1 MRKRL
6 LLIGIIL
13 AGGAFTVAN
22 LELLFRPQIQEV
34 KNLTP
39 INSYN
44 LISDH
49 SFEKFLDNKHPFSN
63 KKYKPIDLQTINS
76 DFTFNDARK
85 FQLRKKA
92 SEQFADMAW
101 HFWNENRGKR
111 FSINSAYRSYAFQE
125 FLRKGC
131 SANHCAEA
139 GTSEHQAGLALDLG
153 VNWRTLDQK
162 SLTWLKENAHKRG
175 FHQTYQKGEN
185 IDGKKIE
192 PWHWRY
198 VGNKLAAELFEKK
211 MSFAERFYIKNL
223 DTPHI

>member
-6 LLIGIIL
+6 LLIGVIL
-13 AGGAFTVAN
+13 AGGTFTVAN
-22 LELLFRPQIQEV
+22 LELFFRPQIQEV

-39 INSYN
+39 MNSYN

-63 KKYKPIDLQTINS
+63 KKYEPMDLQAINS
-76 DFTFNDARK
+76 DFTFNNARK

-101 HFWNENRGKR
+101 HFWNENKGRKL
-111 FSINSAYRSYAFQE
+111 SINSAYRSFAFQE

-153 VNWRTLDQK
+153 VN
-162 SLTWLKENAHKRG
+162 
-175 FHQTYQKGEN
+175 
-185 IDGKKIE
+185 
-192 PWHWRY
+192 
-198 VGNKLAAELFEKK
+198 
-211 MSFAERFYIKNL
+211 
-223 DTPHI
+223 

>member
-39 INSYN
+39 MNSYN

-63 KKYKPIDLQTINS
+63 KKYEPMDLQAINS
-76 DFTFNDARK
+76 DFTFNNARK

-101 HFWNENRGKR
+101 HFWNENKGKR
-111 FSINSAYRSYAFQE
+111 LSINSAYRSFSFQE
-125 FLRKGC
+125 ILRKDC
-131 SANHCAEA
+131 AANHCAEA

-153 VNWRTLDQK
+153 VN
-162 SLTWLKENAHKRG
+162 
-175 FHQTYQKGEN
+175 
-185 IDGKKIE
+185 
-192 PWHWRY
+192 
-198 VGNKLAAELFEKK
+198 
-211 MSFAERFYIKNL
+211 
-223 DTPHI
+223 

>member
-1 MRKRL
+1 MRKWL
-6 LLIGIIL
+6 LLIGLIL

-34 KNLTP
+34 KSLTP
-39 INSYN
+39 MNSYN

-63 KKYKPIDLQTINS
+63 KKYEPMDLQAINS

-101 HFWNENRGKR
+101 HFWNKNKGKR
-111 FSINSAYRSYAFQE
+111 LSINSAYRSYSFQE

-131 SANHCAEA
+131 AANHCAEA

-175 FHQTYQKGEN
+175 FHQTYQKGEI
-185 IDGKKIE
+185 IDGKKVE

-198 VGNKLAAELFEKK
+198 MGNKLATELFEKK